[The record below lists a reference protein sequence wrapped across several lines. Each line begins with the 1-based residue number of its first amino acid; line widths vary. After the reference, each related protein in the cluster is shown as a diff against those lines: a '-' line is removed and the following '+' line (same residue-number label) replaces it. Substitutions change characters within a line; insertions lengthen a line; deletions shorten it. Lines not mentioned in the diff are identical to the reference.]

1 MGSAVLSVFLRRND
15 RKQTK
20 RKFTIFCPQY
30 AFIYLKTFFDYAFP
44 PQSLHASTTSQIYY
58 ELHESMPYGILV
70 ANAILDI
77 GEHTKISK
85 PDHKAANK
93 TNTNC

>member
-1 MGSAVLSVFLRRND
+1 MTEN
-15 RKQTK
+15 KQTNK
-20 RKFTIFCPQY
+20 REITTYCPQY
-30 AFIYLKTFFDYAFP
+30 IFIYLITIFYYLFTHSSTSSFF
-44 PQSLHASTTSQIYY
+44 SISQIYY
-58 ELHESMPYGILV
+58 ELHEGFPYGIPV

-85 PDHKAANK
+85 PDHKAATK

>member
-1 MGSAVLSVFLRRND
+1 MYLYVFENYIYFYFLL
-15 RKQTK
+15 
-20 RKFTIFCPQY
+20 
-30 AFIYLKTFFDYAFP
+30 FIYSFLNLFFF
-44 PQSLHASTTSQIYY
+44 STISQIYY
-58 ELHESMPYGILV
+58 ELHEGFPYGILV

-85 PDHKAANK
+85 PDHKAATK

>member
-1 MGSAVLSVFLRRND
+1 MHLYIFENHFLLFYSFIP
-15 RKQTK
+15 QPLH
-20 RKFTIFCPQY
+20 FSTI
-30 AFIYLKTFFDYAFP
+30 
-44 PQSLHASTTSQIYY
+44 SQIYY
-58 ELHESMPYGILV
+58 ELHEGFPYGILV

-85 PDHKAANK
+85 PDHKAATK